1 MCFFRFA
8 LAKRID
14 VMTAKALAWA
24 HERASNGF
32 DKTCLFDQKR
42 SQDVHVELIVIFS
55 CSHFR
60 QIPFFLL
67 DVESVGLVL
76 RFVFRHHVGPYTI
89 SKVNKF

>member
-1 MCFFRFA
+1 MAPLPERDVFFRFA

-60 QIPFFLL
+60 QIPFFLRY
-67 DVESVGLVL
+67 VELVGLCGRPQFCKCRIV
-76 RFVFRHHVGPYTI
+76 VD
-89 SKVNKF
+89 